1 MTKRWSALEGSR
13 RNFASRFGRKAFID
27 LGECDF
33 VKAKHADNFQDLLD
47 RPCKR
52 LRGFVWKKWKSNELA
67 CLLGHGWYVQC
78 NKDRD
83 IAVMLR
89 TNLAGSTL
97 KLKPELHQTLPLSDW
112 IVEIRFGNSPTQAII
127 RKMGTHLSHRFDRN
141 HMEDDMERCGVT
153 VFRICA
159 FHRSA
164 KVASKRPARVR
175 EVLGIV
181 LADCFRFHYQVNI
194 IAGDA
199 DMAAY
204 RASGS
209 RQGSTSIRDSC
220 FQEMVRYYLRAYAAA
235 QCGDPYCC
243 PKARF
248 VTASPLALLR
258 WMEDKF
264 GVPWKNLGAVDWQN
278 APSLHCVVAC
288 VMKWSC
294 VVSMEKWSN
303 TTTPSTRLVSRN
315 ASQQP

>member
-1 MTKRWSALEGSR
+1 MRTTSRTCWTGPVKDFADSCGRNGS
-13 RNFASRFGRKAFID
+13 
-27 LGECDF
+27 
-33 VKAKHADNFQDLLD
+33 
-47 RPCKR
+47 PTR
-52 LRGFVWKKWKSNELA
+52 LRI
-67 CLLGHGWYVQC
+67 CLGHGWYAQC
-78 NKDRD
+78 NKGRD
-83 IAVMLR
+83 IAVIIR

-112 IVEIRFGNSPTQAII
+112 IVEIRFGNSSAQAII
-127 RKMGTHLSHRFDRN
+127 RKMGTHLSRRFDRN
-141 HMEDDMERCGVT
+141 HMEDDIERCGMT

-164 KVASKRPARVR
+164 KIASKRPARMR

-181 LADCFRFHYQVNI
+181 LADCFHFHYQVDI

-209 RQGSTSIRDSC
+209 RQGSTSVRDSC
-220 FQEMVRYYLRAYAAA
+220 FQEMVRYYLFAYAAA

-264 GVPWKNLGAVDWQN
+264 GIPWKNLGAVDWQN
-278 APSLHCVVAC
+278 APSLDCVVAC

-303 TTTPSTRLVSRN
+303 TMTPSTRLVSRN
-315 ASQQP
+315 ASQQS